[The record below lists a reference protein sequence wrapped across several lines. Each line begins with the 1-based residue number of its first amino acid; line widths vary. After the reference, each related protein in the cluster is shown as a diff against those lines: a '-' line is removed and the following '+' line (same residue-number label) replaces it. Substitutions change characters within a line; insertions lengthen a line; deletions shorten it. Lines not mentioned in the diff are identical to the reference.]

1 MSYGPTAD
9 AAARRVSAR
18 LRGYC
23 AVFKG
28 RPRGRARHR
37 GRDAPA
43 SCAGLSKLN
52 SMRRARAPR
61 YAGLARSGLVDV
73 PGRSGVA
80 YRVEPVT
87 TKVAGA
93 RGAFPIGFLLEL
105 PRKEVIQ
112 PQLPLRLPCYDF
124 TPVTGPTFDGFL
136 PKGLDHRL
144 RVLPT
149 PVV

>member
-1 MSYGPTAD
+1 MSMGPTAD

-28 RPRGRARHR
+28 RPRGRARRR
-37 GRDAPA
+37 GLDAPA

-52 SMRRARAPR
+52 SMHPARARR
-61 YAGLARSGLVDV
+61 YAELAGSGLVDI

-80 YRVEPVT
+80 DRVGPAT

-93 RGAFPIGFLLEL
+93 RGAFPIGF
-105 PRKEVIQ
+105 R
-112 PQLPLRLPCYDF
+112 YG
-124 TPVTGPTFDGFL
+124 TP
-136 PKGLDHRL
+136 
-144 RVLPT
+144 
-149 PVV
+149 